1 MGRDG
6 GIECRGSQDR
16 SGSMAFAAL
25 RAAASFGVRAA
36 RAAGAGAFED
46 RIPSFARP
54 GEPRSPPVGPSHLA
68 LASERVA
75 SARLAVELPAR
86 SPGGAHPVRLA
97 PASAEQRQ

>member
-16 SGSMAFAAL
+16 SGSISFAAL
-25 RAAASFGVRAA
+25 RAAASFHVRAA

-68 LASERVA
+68 LASEKVV
-75 SARLAVELPAR
+75 SLAVELPAGG
-86 SPGGAHPVRLA
+86 PGGVRPSRLA